1 MEVQDAGRAHEPK
14 VIGAKQMT
22 LPAFDGA
29 SSRTWARGDND
40 DEQGH
45 GAVAQQAACLF
56 RLTGESSGYNKASQE
71 SWGVVKSSSSEVG
84 KIL

>member
-1 MEVQDAGRAHEPK
+1 MEVQDTGRAHEPK

-22 LPAFDGA
+22 LAAFDGA
-29 SSRTWARGDND
+29 SSRTGARGDND
-40 DEQGH
+40 DEQGR
-45 GAVAQQAACLF
+45 GTVAQQAGCPF
-56 RLTGESSGYNKASQE
+56 RLTLESSSNSKASQE